1 MMQGDSLD
9 RMMQGDSLDRG
20 FSLTSWPLVLLILIL
35 VAIAVLD
42 VDPNVAAILKSVT
55 DRL

>member
-1 MMQGDSLD
+1 
-9 RMMQGDSLDRG
+9 MMQGDSLDRG

>member
-1 MMQGDSLD
+1 MRGDPLD
-9 RMMQGDSLDRG
+9 KG

-35 VAIAVLD
+35 VAIALLD
-42 VDPNVAAILKSVT
+42 ANPNVAAILRSVT